1 MKETDQRVLKTR
13 RQLKEAFI
21 MLVISNGFAGTTI
34 RDITKRAGVG
44 YRTFFRH
51 YKDANELWQD
61 IMGEFIDEVGMLFD
75 PPGDAATA
83 EANLITLF
91 RETGRRADFF
101 RAMFRAPDWEAR
113 FKPLID
119 FGRKSGKRSFPQNEL
134 PEDVVIT
141 HFVFSV
147 LTLQKWWLDQNMQ
160 PEPEVMAQYANRL
173 VIQPLRALA
182 EKPLPEG

>member
-1 MKETDQRVLKTR
+1 MKETDLRVRKTR

-21 MLVISNGFAGTTI
+21 TLVITNGFAGTTI
-34 RDITKRAGVG
+34 RDITRRANIG

-51 YKDANELWQD
+51 YKDVSALWQD
-61 IMGEFIDEVGMLFD
+61 IMNEFIDEVGMLFE
-75 PPGDAATA
+75 PPGDEATT
-83 EANLITLF
+83 EANLTTLF

-101 RAMFRAPDWEAR
+101 RAMFRAPDWELR

-134 PEDVVIT
+134 PEDVVLT

-147 LTLQKWWLDQNMQ
+147 LTLQKWWLEHNME

-173 VIQPLRALA
+173 VVQPLRALA
-182 EKPLPEG
+182 ETPIPEG